1 MKAQLI
7 IYKLNPNVDD
17 APIVEKIKSFSNWA
31 KITDNCWIVLT
42 EKTSGAV
49 RDDFKDIITGKILVI
64 NVTNQGWGSYALSKE
79 VTDWM
84 KENLKQ

>member
-49 RDDFKDIITGKILVI
+49 IDDFKDIITGKILVI

>member
-17 APIVEKIKSFSNWA
+17 APLVEKIKSFSNWA
-31 KITDNCWIVLT
+31 KITDNCWIVIT

-49 RDDFKDIITGKILVI
+49 RDDFKDLITGKILVI